1 LLTAQVSC
9 VPKSAPKANL
19 YIVDKDQNGD
29 PKKDKKGNIIKIHVV
44 DFGKVD
50 ATSDKDTDKL
60 CKKGIPSTKTFN
72 LNSNTNGKNEKGK
85 FIIINTQFE
94 ITQLLKTYNTT
105 NYDIPMKFEPTMI
118 GPIFG
123 EVSMDWDSEGGT
135 SNNIKL
141 IGRGICNAIDKD
153 GDGITDK
160 DELGG
165 NIQTNPKNI
174 DSDNDG
180 IEDGIEDLN
189 RDGNWDKD
197 KELNPK
203 DADTD
208 GDGLPDGEEDKNK
221 NGKHDEGEL
230 NPFDFDTDK
239 DGVADG
245 KDEFPFDK
253 NKE

>member
-1 LLTAQVSC
+1 MIEQSRDV
-9 VPKSAPKANL
+9 
-19 YIVDKDQNGD
+19 
-29 PKKDKKGNIIKIHVV
+29 H
-44 DFGKVD
+44 
-50 ATSDKDTDKL
+50 
-60 CKKGIPSTKTFN
+60 
-72 LNSNTNGKNEKGK
+72 LNSNTNDKNEKGK
-85 FIIINTQFE
+85 FVLNPENEQFV

-165 NIQTNPKNI
+165 DIQTNPKNI

-203 DADTD
+203 DAETD
-208 GDGLPDGEEDKNK
+208 
-221 NGKHDEGEL
+221 
-230 NPFDFDTDK
+230 
-239 DGVADG
+239 
-245 KDEFPFDK
+245 
-253 NKE
+253 